1 MLRAMRMDVKTLSS
15 MAQSPHGFRL
25 SKVSANYTELRS
37 IIMTIDTVIVTWKAK
52 TDTNALPCNGTNRLL
67 SV

>member
-1 MLRAMRMDVKTLSS
+1 MLRAMSMDVKTLSS

-37 IIMTIDTVIVTWKAK
+37 IIMTIDTVIYLLTVNS
-52 TDTNALPCNGTNRLL
+52 DFIYGRLH
-67 SV
+67 